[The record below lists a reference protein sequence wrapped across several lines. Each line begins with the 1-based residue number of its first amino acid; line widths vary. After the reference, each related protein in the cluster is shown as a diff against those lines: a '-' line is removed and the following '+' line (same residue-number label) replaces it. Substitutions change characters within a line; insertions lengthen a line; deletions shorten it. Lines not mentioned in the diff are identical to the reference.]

1 MLEAISTDA
10 APAAVGP
17 YSQAIQA
24 GTLLFL
30 SGQLGID
37 PASGRLVEGFA
48 AQARQALANMAAIL
62 RAAGAG
68 LEQVASVDVFVTNL
82 EWFGEFNAVYAQ
94 FFGEHRPARAVV
106 GVAALPLGALV
117 EVRAVAVM
125 DAGQGGPHA

>member
-82 EWFGEFNAVYAQ
+82 EWFAEFNAVYAQ

-117 EVRAVAVM
+117 EIRAVAAM

>member
-1 MLEAISTDA
+1 MLATISTDA

-17 YSQAIQA
+17 YSQAVRA
-24 GTLLFL
+24 GALLFL

-37 PASGRLVEGFA
+37 PTSGRLAEGFA
-48 AQARQALANMAAIL
+48 AQARQALANMAAVL
-62 RAAGAG
+62 GAAGAN

-82 EWFGEFNAVYAQ
+82 EWFAEFNTVYAQ
-94 FFGEHRPARAVV
+94 FFGAHRPARAVI

-117 EVRAVAVM
+117 EIRAVAAM

>member
-82 EWFGEFNAVYAQ
+82 EWFAEFNAVYAQ

>member
-1 MLEAISTDA
+1 MLATISTDA

-17 YSQAIQA
+17 YSQAVRA
-24 GTLLFL
+24 GALLFL

-37 PASGRLVEGFA
+37 PTSGRLVEGFA
-48 AQARQALANMAAIL
+48 AQARQALANMAAVL
-62 RAAGAG
+62 SAAGAN

-82 EWFGEFNAVYAQ
+82 EWFAEFNTVYAQ
-94 FFGEHRPARAVV
+94 FFGAHRPARAVI

-117 EVRAVAVM
+117 EIRAVAAM

>member
-82 EWFGEFNAVYAQ
+82 EWFAEFNAVYAQ

-125 DAGQGGPHA
+125 DAGQGGPYA

>member
-1 MLEAISTDA
+1 MLATISTDA

-17 YSQAIQA
+17 YSQAIRA
-24 GTLLFL
+24 GALLFL

-37 PASGRLVEGFA
+37 PASGRLAEGFA
-48 AQARQALANMAAIL
+48 AQARQALANMAAVL
-62 RAAGAG
+62 SAAGAN

-82 EWFGEFNAVYAQ
+82 EWFAEFNTVYAQ
-94 FFGEHRPARAVV
+94 FFGAHRPARAVI

-117 EVRAVAVM
+117 EIRAVAAM

>member
-48 AQARQALANMAAIL
+48 AQARQALANMAAVL
-62 RAAGAG
+62 SAAGAN

-82 EWFGEFNAVYAQ
+82 EWFAEFNTVYAQ
-94 FFGEHRPARAVV
+94 FFGAHRPARAVI

-117 EVRAVAVM
+117 EIRAVAVM
-125 DAGQGGPHA
+125 DAGEGGLHA

>member
-37 PASGRLVEGFA
+37 PASGRLAEGFA

-82 EWFGEFNAVYAQ
+82 EWFAEFNAVYAQ

-125 DAGQGGPHA
+125 DAGQGGPYA

>member
-1 MLEAISTDA
+1 MLATISTDA

-17 YSQAIQA
+17 YSQAVRA
-24 GTLLFL
+24 GALLFL

-37 PASGRLVEGFA
+37 PTSGRLVEGFA
-48 AQARQALANMAAIL
+48 AQARQALANMAAVL
-62 RAAGAG
+62 GAAGAN

-82 EWFGEFNAVYAQ
+82 EWFAEFNTVYAQ
-94 FFGEHRPARAVV
+94 FFGAHRPARAVI

-117 EVRAVAVM
+117 EIRAVAAM

>member
-82 EWFGEFNAVYAQ
+82 EWFAEFNAVYAQ

-117 EVRAVAVM
+117 EIRAVAVM
-125 DAGQGGPHA
+125 DAGEGGLHA

>member
-17 YSQAIQA
+17 YSQAIRA
-24 GTLLFL
+24 GALLFL

-37 PASGRLVEGFA
+37 PASGRLAEGFA
-48 AQARQALANMAAIL
+48 AQARQALANMAAVL
-62 RAAGAG
+62 SAAGAN

-82 EWFGEFNAVYAQ
+82 EWFAEFNTVYAQ
-94 FFGEHRPARAVV
+94 FFGAHRPARAVI

-117 EVRAVAVM
+117 EIRAVAVM
-125 DAGQGGPHA
+125 DAGEGGLHA